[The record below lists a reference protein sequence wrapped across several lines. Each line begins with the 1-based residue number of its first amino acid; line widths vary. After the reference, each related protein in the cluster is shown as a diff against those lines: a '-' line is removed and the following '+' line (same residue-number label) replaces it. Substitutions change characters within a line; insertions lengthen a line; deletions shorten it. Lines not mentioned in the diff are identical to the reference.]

1 MDDRH
6 SRWRCGCI
14 DIHTHVVP
22 RDFPAYL
29 GKRIDVPWPSMAQ
42 AQPCHRHV
50 MISGK
55 VYRTVPDQS
64 WDTALRRNDM
74 DRIDVDRHVL
84 SPMPELLSYWLAPED
99 GAALSRYLNETLAQM
114 AADAPTRFSAL
125 GAVPLQDVDLAI
137 NELDHVMHV
146 LKLSGVEIGSNVE
159 GTAIGDAR
167 FEPFFAA
174 AEEWGAAV
182 FVHPLRPAGMDR
194 LVGPASLEQVVGFP
208 GEIGLAAASLITGG
222 TLARHPKLRVAISH
236 GGGSIQA
243 LVPRLQF
250 AWEATQALRD
260 AIELAPKSAARRMF
274 YDDLLYDAAAIRAL
288 VELVGEGQVM
298 VGTDYPFTIM
308 DREPVQRLL
317 SLGLSDETS
326 EALRWRNAARWLALD
341 TEKVL
346 TNVTTDIR

>member
-1 MDDRH
+1 MEQT
-6 SRWRCGCI
+6 SPRWRCGCI

-29 GKRIDVPWPSMAQ
+29 GSRIGVPWPSMAPAQ
-42 AQPCHRHV
+42 QPCHRHV

-64 WDTALRRNDM
+64 WDTALRRGDM
-74 DRIDVDRHVL
+74 DRIEVDRHVL
-84 SPMPELLSYWLAPED
+84 SPMPELLSYWLEPDD
-99 GAALSRYLNETLAQM
+99 GAALARYLNETLAQM
-114 AADAPTRFSAL
+114 VADAPTCFSAL
-125 GAVPLQDVDLAI
+125 AAVPLQDVDLAI
-137 NELDHVMHV
+137 KELDHALHV
-146 LKLSGVEIGSNVE
+146 LKLSGVEIGSNVN
-159 GTAIGDAR
+159 GTAIGDPR

-222 TLARHPKLRVAISH
+222 TLARHPKLRIAMSH

-260 AIELAPKSAARRMF
+260 AVELAPKSAARLMF

-288 VELVGEGQVM
+288 VELVGEAQVM
-298 VGTDYPFTIM
+298 VGTDYPFAIM
-308 DREPVQRLL
+308 DREPAQRLL
-317 SLGLSDETS
+317 SLELPDETT
-326 EALRWRNAARWLALD
+326 ELLRWRNAARWLALD
-341 TEKVL
+341 A
-346 TNVTTDIR
+346 D